1 MDKMLVAVFRTEAA
15 AYDGLSALKDLHKDG
30 DITLYETAVI
40 AKDSSGAVNVR
51 QAPPEGLGTAV
62 GALTGGL
69 MGLLGGPV
77 GAAIGVSAGGLTGL
91 ILDLGKAGVDIDFV
105 DEVATKLGPGTVAV
119 VAEVEETWETPVDA
133 RLGKLGGV
141 TFRRLRSGV
150 VEDYLARESAAL
162 EAELQQLEDELAHA
176 DAESRAAVRQKI
188 DAAKKKLKA
197 ADAQAKARAEQAEAE
212 QDAKI
217 AAMRAQM
224 KEAGNRQKAAIEK
237 RIAAAKA
244 DHAARTAKLDQARKL
259 IKEALA

>member
-1 MDKMLVAVFRTEAA
+1 MNKMLVAVFRTESA
-15 AYDGLSALKDLHKDG
+15 AYEGLSALKDLHKDG
-30 DITLYETAVI
+30 DITLYEAAVI

-51 QAPPEGLGTAV
+51 EGPPEGLGIAV
-62 GALTGGL
+62 GALTGSL
-69 MGLLGGPV
+69 VGLLGGPV

-91 ILDLGKAGVDIDFV
+91 IFDLGKAGVDIDLV
-105 DEVATKLGPGTVAV
+105 DEVSKTLDPGTVAV
-119 VAEVEETWETPVDA
+119 LAEVEETWETPVDT

-141 TFRRLRSGV
+141 IFRRLRSAV

-197 ADAQAKARAEQAEAE
+197 VEVQIKARAEQAQAE

-217 AAMRAQM
+217 AAMQAQM
-224 KEAGNRQKAAIEK
+224 MQAGSRQKAAIEK
-237 RIAAAKA
+237 RIAEVKA
-244 DHAARTAKLDQARKL
+244 DHAARTAKLEQARKL